1 MDSDLGDFPLSSIG
15 QSEQALHCSASED
28 VAGGDRNPLQKIF
41 MAFYDRQAKLR
52 VPQLLE

>member
-1 MDSDLGDFPLSSIG
+1 MDSDLGDFPFSSIG